1 MARSS
6 LTLSLRAAVVAITV
20 PVVAAAAT
28 ACGDTAATVVT
39 DWPLWSIVCSVEGK
53 ALKPELASVR
63 SACHKNHNSD
73 RISGRVGFSC
83 V

>member
-6 LTLSLRAAVVAITV
+6 LTLSLRAAVVAMTV
-20 PVVAAAAT
+20 PVAAA
-28 ACGDTAATVVT
+28 ACGDTAATVVME
-39 DWPLWSIVCSVEGK
+39 WPSWSIVCSVEGK